1 MVPFLFY
8 PHIAIFFQ
16 ARDCWTQLWKLCD
29 TRDKTLYI
37 LLSRSGGNFAV
48 QKWIARKD
56 QRRTGIV
63 DIRCGE
69 AVGSDGSSKWDT
81 AATMTDLCIIRT
93 VVLPIA
99 EEAH

>member
-1 MVPFLFY
+1 MVPFLSAY
-8 PHIAIFFQ
+8 IVVYFQ
-16 ARDCWTQLWKLCD
+16 ACDCWTQLWKLCD

-48 QKWIARKD
+48 QKWIERKD

-69 AVGSDGSSKWDT
+69 AVVFDGSSKLDT
-81 AATMTDLCIIRT
+81 AATTTDLYIFAT
-93 VVLPIA
+93 VALPIA